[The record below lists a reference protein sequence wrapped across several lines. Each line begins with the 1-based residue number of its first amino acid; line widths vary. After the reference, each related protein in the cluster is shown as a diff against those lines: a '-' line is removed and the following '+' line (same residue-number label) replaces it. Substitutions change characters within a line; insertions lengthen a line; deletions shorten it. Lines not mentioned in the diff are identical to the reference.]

1 MKIFDNR
8 VSAGIVWLLVTLLL
22 GSVGGK
28 LAIAAEEPLQ
38 RPNIVFVLTDDE
50 DFKAHAY
57 LPKVKALLADRG
69 AVFDNYFVSYSFC
82 CPSRTTA
89 MRGQYPHN
97 HRVVGNDIP
106 SGGFPKFHEMGLE
119 NSTIATWLQAAGY
132 HTALLGKFLNHYHPQ
147 TDAPVQGWDDWY
159 VPGSNGHT
167 YFDYWMN
174 ENGTPVHY
182 GSRPEDYL
190 TDVMTRRTT
199 AIIREQAAAGTPF
212 FIYVA
217 PYAPHSPATPAP
229 RHAGMFL
236 DVTYPRT
243 PAFDE
248 PDVADKP
255 SLVRELPPLA
265 EWELAAIDR
274 HHCERIQ
281 SMQAVDDMVESIVA
295 TLEETGQLDN
305 TYILYAS
312 DNGFHQG
319 EHRMFFGKTT
329 AYEEDIH
336 VPMILRGP
344 GVPEGVK
351 VKPFVLNNDLAP
363 TFAAMA
369 GVTPPD
375 FVDGR
380 NFLPLLTDAE
390 QPWRQSF
397 KIERRQRETHELT
410 GTARFDAI
418 RTSEW
423 TYVEYG
429 NGQRELYDLLR
440 DPFQVQNHIAKA
452 DPELVNALSQRLAEL
467 ATCAGSA
474 CRTFEDMPLVL
485 PETVPVADATPLA
498 PLVKPVAAKPTV
510 GLPRVD
516 VGKAG
521 MPQPAVTPVT
531 ASP

>member
-1 MKIFDNR
+1 ME
-8 VSAGIVWLLVTLLL
+8 IVYKRLSTGVIWLLAVFMLA
-22 GSVGGK
+22 SIGGK
-28 LAIAAEEPLQ
+28 LAAAAEEPLR

-50 DFKAHAY
+50 DFKTHAY
-57 LPKVKALLADRG
+57 LPKVKTLLAERG
-69 AVFDNYFVSYSFC
+69 AVFDNYFVTYSFC
-82 CPSRTTA
+82 CPSRATA
-89 MRGQYPHN
+89 LRGQYPHN

-106 SGGFPKFHEMGLE
+106 SGGYDKFHAMGLE
-119 NSTIATWLQAAGY
+119 SSTIATWLQAAGY
-132 HTALLGKFLNHYHPQ
+132 HTALLGKYLNHYDPE
-147 TDAPVQGWDDWY
+147 TDGVPPGWDDWY
-159 VPGSNGHT
+159 VPGSSNYA
-167 YFDYWMN
+167 YFDYWLN
-174 ENGTPVHY
+174 ENGRPVRY
-182 GSRPEDYL
+182 GSRPEDYM
-190 TDVMTRRTT
+190 TDVLTRHTT

-212 FIYVA
+212 FLYVA
-217 PYAPHSPATPAP
+217 PYGPHSPATPAP

-236 DVTYPRT
+236 DVSYPRT
-243 PAFDE
+243 PSFDE

-255 SLVRELPPLA
+255 SLVRELPRLA
-265 EWELAAIDR
+265 DWQLAAIDR
-274 HHCERIQ
+274 HHRERIQ
-281 SMQAVDDMVESIVA
+281 SMQSVDDMVESIVA
-295 TLEETGQLDN
+295 TLEATGQLDN

-344 GVPEGVK
+344 SVPEGIK
-351 VKPFVLNNDLAP
+351 VKPYVLNNDLAP

-369 GVTPPD
+369 GIEVPG

-380 NFLPLLTDAE
+380 NFLPLLDDPQ

-397 KIERRQRETHELT
+397 KVERRQRETHELT

-418 RTSEW
+418 RTPEW

-429 NGQRELYDLLR
+429 NGESELYDLLR

-452 DPELVNALSQRLAEL
+452 DPALVSALSERLAEL

-485 PETVPVADATPLA
+485 PETVPVADAGPV
-498 PLVKPVAAKPTV
+498 VKPVADTALV
-510 GLPRVD
+510 DLPRPALA
-516 VGKAG
+516 KAG
-521 MPQPAVTPVT
+521 RVPPAITPVAAT
-531 ASP
+531 P